1 LLGFSG
7 AARAGKLIEAKT
19 TVPRT
24 AVVAMDD
31 AADFLIYLQT
41 KDFKM

>member
-7 AARAGKLIEAKT
+7 AARAGKLIEVKT

-24 AVVAMDD
+24 VVVAMDD
-31 AADFLIYLQT
+31 ATDFLIDLQT